1 MANIRKRKN
10 GRFQAVVRVMGFPI
24 ETHSFD
30 KLEDATLWASFRERE
45 LGELMGEHKPADA
58 AMTLREALLRY
69 KTEVAAHK
77 KSWHQ
82 EFKRI
87 ACWLRHPLADKPLR
101 DISGA
106 DLSQHQRIRLE
117 LGRKPNT
124 IRLEL
129 ALISHLFEVARAD
142 WGLEFLSNP
151 RKAMRRAP
159 LGGQRDRRLRPGEFE
174 ALMAWCD
181 RTDNPLFKT
190 MLVLAIETAMRRG
203 ELLNLLWE
211 NVDLHQQLAY
221 LPDTKNGTP
230 RTVPLSSRAIASLR
244 TLPSAKTGPLFSV
257 HENWITKRF
266 TTARTECE
274 LPNLRF
280 HDLRHEAVSRLFEKG
295 FNMMEAATVSGHKT
309 LQMLKRYTHLDP
321 RGLLAR
327 LG

>member
-1 MANIRKRKN
+1 MATIRKHKN

-24 ETHSFD
+24 ETRPFD
-30 KLEDATLWASFRERE
+30 KLDDATLWASFRERE
-45 LGELMGEHKPADA
+45 LGEVIGKYPPANA

-77 KSWHQ
+77 KSCHQ

-87 ACWLRHPLADKPLR
+87 ASWLHHPLADKPLR
-101 DISGA
+101 DIRGS
-106 DLSQHQRIRLE
+106 DLSQHRSVRLE
-117 LGRKPNT
+117 LGRKPKT

-151 RKAMRRAP
+151 RKAMRRTP

-181 RTDNPLFKT
+181 RTDNPLFKV

-203 ELLNLLWE
+203 ELLNLVWE

-230 RTVPLSSRAIASLR
+230 RTVPLSSRAVAALR
-244 TLPSAKTGPLFSV
+244 TLPPAKTGPLFRV

-266 TTARTECE
+266 IAARTECE

-280 HDLRHEAVSRLFEKG
+280 HDLRHEAVSRFFEKG

-321 RGLLAR
+321 KKLVDR